1 MCSLYKVYWAAIKT
15 EGEVLLPA
23 LISKSE
29 FWLMPLFSI
38 WICSWFSQTT
48 STSFLYLH
56 GGWVT
61 LAPLAS
67 IIHKLTLKHPTFP
80 YIGALK
86 QRNVKLF
93 DHMTTYLAYQSLVFV
108 HLTICKHTS
117 SRSYVKFSSTLRL
130 LMGDLLLLETLFQ
143 QLTHSISN

>member
-1 MCSLYKVYWAAIKT
+1 
-15 EGEVLLPA
+15 
-23 LISKSE
+23 
-29 FWLMPLFSI
+29 MPLFSI

-56 GGWVT
+56 GGRVT

-108 HLTICKHTS
+108 HLTIICKHTS

-130 LMGDLLLLETLFQ
+130 LMGDSLLLETLFQ
-143 QLTHSISN
+143 HLTHSISN